1 VAREIVLEQ
10 VVACES
16 DVCAIWK
23 GLSNTDWLNRAM
35 GNERLKVEPAS
46 SPGSAARYLVKTR
59 LGGFEVAWTERPYE
73 FEFMRSLTVRRDMV
87 SGPVERLDIGYFTEA
102 RGVNSTVRVRLTLW
116 PRSPLLSPVVRLSA
130 TMTLNKLLSAIG
142 TLDESLVRS
151 GRSPVLPP
159 AHPVNLER
167 LNRAASAL
175 KEGGGGSLGDRLVDF
190 VANAPD
196 DRVMR
201 IRPYELAD
209 EWGVGRRE
217 LLSTCLLAV
226 RAGLLQ
232 LRWDLVCP
240 SCRTGAAA
248 ADSLSDLSS
257 HGACQL
263 CEIGF
268 GLDLDRSLEVTFR
281 ALDAIREIEVGPF
294 CVGSPSRMP
303 HVVSQAILPPSPT
316 GKATLRVPDEVGLF
330 RLFLRGGA
338 VALVQSEPGAAA
350 SFQLPE
356 GPWPEKITVAPTATI
371 AVPASDAAER
381 HVKLER
387 SEWTNLA
394 ATARDVMMLPLFRRE
409 FSAQVL
415 RPGLSLQVQRVALVF
430 SDLVGSTDLYTHAGD
445 AEAFRFVQAHF
456 EVLTRAIER
465 HGGAV
470 VKTMGDAVMAV
481 FPDELAAV
489 AGARDMLLDFETF
502 RLGDALGARTSLKV
516 GVHGGSGF
524 VATANKVL
532 DYFGQTVNVAA
543 RLQNEAKAGQLVVA
557 EAVANEAI
565 AGGLL
570 AGEQIAERY
579 PARLKGV
586 DAPMPV
592 VRVQVCGRPAPV
604 RALA

>member
-10 VVACES
+10 SVSCES
-16 DVCAIWK
+16 DVCSIWK

-35 GNERLKVEPAS
+35 GNDRLRVEAANPAD
-46 SPGSAARYLVKTR
+46 SAARYLVKTR

-73 FEFMRSLTVRRDMV
+73 FDFMKSLQVRRDMLA
-87 SGPVERLDIGYFTEA
+87 GPIERLDIGYFTES
-102 RGVNSTVRVRLTLW
+102 RGLHSTVKVRLTLW
-116 PRSPLLSPVVRLSA
+116 PRTSILAPVVRLSA
-130 TMTLNKLLSAIG
+130 TMTLNKLILAIT

-151 GRSPVLPP
+151 GKGPQLPP
-159 AHPVNLER
+159 AHPVNVER
-167 LNRAASAL
+167 LDRAASAL
-175 KEGGGGSLGDRLVDF
+175 KEGGGGELGRRLVDLI
-190 VANAPD
+190 ATAPD

-209 EWGVGRRE
+209 EWGVPRRD

-226 RAGLLQ
+226 RAGVLQ
-232 LRWDLVCP
+232 LRWELVCP
-240 SCRTGAAA
+240 SCRTGASST
-248 ADSLSDLSS
+248 DSLGELST

-268 GLDLDRSLEVTFR
+268 GLNLDESLEATFR
-281 ALDAIREIEVGPF
+281 PPDGIRQIEVGPF

-303 HVVSQAILPPSPT
+303 HVVSQAILEPA
-316 GKATLRVPDEVGLF
+316 GKAVLRVPDEAGLF
-330 RLFLRGGA
+330 RLFLRGGKA
-338 VALVQSEPGAAA
+338 TLVQAEAGGSPAVEIPD
-350 SFQLPE
+350 E
-356 GPWPEKITVAPTATI
+356 GQDWPERLQVAPTATI
-371 AVPASDAAER
+371 AVKSTGESER
-381 HVKLER
+381 HVKLEKAT
-387 SEWTNLA
+387 WTNLA

-456 EVLTRAIER
+456 EVLTTAVER

-481 FPDELAAV
+481 FPDELSGV
-489 AGARDMLLDFETF
+489 AGARDMLADFEAF
-502 RLGDALGARTSLKV
+502 RREDALGGRTSLKV
-516 GVHGGSGF
+516 GLYGGSGF

-532 DYFGQTVNVAA
+532 DYFGQTVNIAA
-543 RLQNEAKAGQLVVA
+543 RLQGEAQAGQLVVA
-557 EAVANEAI
+557 ADVAEEAVSR
-565 AGGLL
+565 GLL
-570 AGEQIAERY
+570 AAEQICERY

-586 DAPMPV
+586 EAPMPV
-592 VRVQVCGRPAPV
+592 ARVQVTPRPLPV
-604 RALA
+604 RALG

>member
-1 VAREIVLEQ
+1 MVREIVLEQ
-10 VVACES
+10 VVTCES

-23 GLSNTDWLNRAM
+23 GLSDTDWLNRAM
-35 GNERLKVEPAS
+35 GNERLKVEAAS
-46 SPGSAARYLVKTR
+46 SAGSAARYLVKTR
-59 LGGFEVAWTERPYE
+59 LGGFEVTWTERPFE

-87 SGPVERLDIGYFTEA
+87 SGPVERLDIGYFTEP
-102 RGVNSTVRVRLTLW
+102 RGVNSSVRVRLTLW
-116 PRSPLLSPVVRLSA
+116 PRSGLLGPVVRLSA
-130 TMTLNKLLSAIG
+130 ATTLNKLVSAI
-142 TLDESLVRS
+142 TSLDESLVRS

-159 AHPVNLER
+159 TRPVNVER
-167 LNRAASAL
+167 LQRAAAAL
-175 KEGGGGSLGDRLVDF
+175 EKAGGGLLGPRLVHL
-190 VANAPD
+190 VANASD

-209 EWGVGRRE
+209 EWKVGRRE
-217 LLSTCLLAV
+217 LLSACLLSV

-232 LRWDLVCP
+232 LRWELVCP
-240 SCRTGAAA
+240 SCRTGAGA
-248 ADSLSDLSS
+248 ADSLGDLST

-268 GLDLDRSLEVTFR
+268 GLELDRSLEATFR
-281 ALDAIREIEVGPF
+281 PLEAIRQVEVGPF
-294 CVGSPSRMP
+294 CVGSPARVP
-303 HVVSQAILPPSPT
+303 HVVSQAVLPPSPM
-316 GKATLRVPDEVGLF
+316 GKAVVRVPDEVGLF

-338 VALVQSEPGAAA
+338 VALVQSEPGAA
-350 SFQLPE
+350 SSIELPE
-356 GPWPEKITVAPTATI
+356 GPWPEKITVAPTGTI
-371 AVPASDAAER
+371 AVPARDAAER

-394 ATARDVMMLPLFRRE
+394 ATARDVTMLPLFRRE

-415 RPGLSLQVQRVALVF
+415 RPGLSLQAQRVALVF

-465 HGGAV
+465 HSGAV

-502 RLGDALGARTSLKV
+502 RLGDALGGRTSLKV

-557 EAVANEAI
+557 EAVAEEAV
-565 AGGLL
+565 ASGCL
-570 AGEQIAERY
+570 AVEQIAERY

-586 DAPMPV
+586 DAPILV
-592 VRVQVCGRPAPV
+592 ARVQVCAPPAPA
-604 RALA
+604 RALG